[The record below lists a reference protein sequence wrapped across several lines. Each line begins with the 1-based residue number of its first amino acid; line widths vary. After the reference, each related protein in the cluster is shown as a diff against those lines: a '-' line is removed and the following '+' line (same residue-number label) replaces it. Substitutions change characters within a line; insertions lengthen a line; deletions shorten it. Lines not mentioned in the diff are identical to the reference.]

1 LVGDAPMEIPQAGVA
16 RGFEE
21 QASHDVVGIAEAV
34 WREMM
39 RGDEGL
45 KARFHSGCGFE
56 GVGFFMQLGEKL
68 RECGVRASY
77 VWLRGMCLLG

>member
-1 LVGDAPMEIPQAGVA
+1 MEIPQAGVA

-21 QASHDVVGIAEAV
+21 QASHDVIGVADAV
-34 WREMM
+34 RRKMV
-39 RGDEGL
+39 RGEECL
-45 KARFHSGCGFE
+45 EARFHSGCAFE
-56 GVGFFMQLGEKL
+56 GAGFFMQLGEKL